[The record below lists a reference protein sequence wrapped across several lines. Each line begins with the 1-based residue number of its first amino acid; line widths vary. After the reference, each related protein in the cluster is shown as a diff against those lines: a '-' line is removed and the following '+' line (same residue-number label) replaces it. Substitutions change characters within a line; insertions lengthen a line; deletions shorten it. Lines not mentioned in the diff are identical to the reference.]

1 MRDREPQWP
10 FERLPTRRQVVGKG
24 LTLSALAAFGPLLA
38 ACGDDDEPEAS
49 GGRGPRP
56 SGLEPWD
63 PDAPAGGTPDLP
75 RRIAWANTAPAEF
88 LLSITQGLEIAAGDV
103 DLEFLTAIAN
113 GDSKRNIDQME
124 SFLQRGVAALCV
136 MPLDAEAQ
144 TTVMQRALEDG
155 IAVMTQ
161 VIPPSTVQVTA
172 RQYDIGRTQGRA
184 AVKYV
189 EENMGGEAKVVYFN
203 TDSIAAIR
211 PRKKGVFDALKA
223 GGDGIEVVADQEP
236 SDQTQ
241 EAAAQTMNTILQSQP
256 DFNVV
261 LGGDVY
267 CLGALSAIEAAGRT
281 DQVEYVSGID
291 GESQAINAV
300 REGGPYK
307 ATFAF
312 AMEGIGYS
320 WGQFAARWLDGLTI
334 PKQIDVKAIELNSP
348 ETIDEF
354 QSAMENIADTWD
366 RRPDYIQYL
375 GNINYDSRR
384 DYVRKPL

>member
-1 MRDREPQWP
+1 MPNEDAYPP
-10 FERLPTRRQVVGKG
+10 FDRLPTRRRVIGQG
-24 LTLSALAAFGPLLA
+24 LTLGALAAFGPLLA
-38 ACGDDDEPEAS
+38 ACGDDDDVEAT

-63 PDAPAGGTPDLP
+63 PDAPAGGKPDLP
-75 RRIAWANTAPAEF
+75 RRVAWANTAPAEF
-88 LLSITQGLEIAAGDV
+88 LLSITKGLEIAAEDV

-113 GDSKRNIDQME
+113 GDPKRNIDQLE
-124 SFLQRGVAALCV
+124 SFLQRGVCALCV
-136 MPLDAEAQ
+136 MPLDAKAQ
-144 TTVMQRALEDG
+144 AVVMQRALDDG

-184 AVKYV
+184 AVKYIK
-189 EENMGGEAKVVYFN
+189 ENMGGEAKVVYFN
-203 TDSIAAIR
+203 NDSIEPLR

-223 GGDGIEVVADQEP
+223 EGIEIVADQQPADE
-236 SDQTQ
+236 TQ

-261 LGGDVY
+261 LGGDVH
-267 CLGALSAIEAAGRT
+267 CLGALSAIEAAGKT
-281 DQVEYVSGID
+281 DQVEYISGID
-291 GESQAINAV
+291 GESQAIKAV

-307 ATFAF
+307 ASFAF

-320 WGQFAARWLDGLTI
+320 WGQFAARWLDGLTV

-354 QSAMENIADTWD
+354 QTAMENIAETWD
-366 RRPDYIQYL
+366 KRPDYIQYL
-375 GNINYDSRR
+375 GNINYDSREQ
-384 DYVRKPL
+384 YVKKPL